1 MATREE
7 FNHQVRRTAI
17 MSLALVACLVFGII
31 VLASGDWIPGGII
44 VAATVVGLG
53 RQVPVI
59 QRLCS
64 TEPPPSPPKGKPAR

>member
-1 MATREE
+1 MANREQ

-17 MSLALVACLVFGII
+17 MTLALVACLVFGII

-44 VAATVVGLG
+44 VAATVVGLA
-53 RQVPVI
+53 RTVPTI

-64 TEPPPSPPKGKPAR
+64 TEPPPSRPKGNPSS